1 MIKIP
6 ISKIKKI
13 EGSHKEW
20 YHKTIFPK
28 LIREIK
34 EINNKYQVETDNVLK
49 RNLRKY
55 LIFLHCLK
63 KEEKEL
69 GILSNEKMIKY
80 IKQWN
85 YFNFNYEELEVEIK
99 KIKKQK
105 EFSQWQKEI
114 DKVNKNYLFYFLKT
128 EKKDI
133 KIKETSYL
141 KGLQKLFDY
150 DNFSKEKIKMWNR
163 NKVITKLEIDVC
175 PYCQRNYVTSYKDNQ
190 KEKYKTTADLDH
202 FYLKSKYPFLALTL
216 YNFVPSCQICNSRMK
231 GSKDTYNTIKSSLKT
246 IYPYSDEEFTG
257 VFKTDGGIVLGLM
270 DEDTNFKVKIAEIKN
285 EKTKKTIDMF
295 KLDKIYESAHNK
307 YLLDMI
313 NNIKN
318 KPIAYLENIAEFFI
332 ESNKENE
339 EKIREEIVWNL
350 EKIVLE
356 PYKFKV
362 KNGEPLGKLTKD
374 ILEELGI
381 DI

>member
-13 EGSHKEW
+13 EGLHKKW
-20 YHKTIFPK
+20 YHETIFPK
-28 LIREIK
+28 LIQEIK
-34 EINNKYQVETDNVLK
+34 EIDNKYQVETDNVLK

-55 LIFLHCLK
+55 LIFLHYLK
-63 KEEKEL
+63 KEEEEL

-80 IKQWN
+80 IEQWN

-114 DKVNKNYLFYFLKT
+114 DKVNKNYLFYFLKI

-141 KGLQKLFDY
+141 EGLQKLFDY
-150 DNFSKEKIKMWNR
+150 NIFSKEKIGLWNR
-163 NKVITKLEIDVC
+163 NKVITKLEVDVC
-175 PYCQRNYVTSYKDNQ
+175 PYCQRNYVTSYKDN
-190 KEKYKTTADLDH
+190 KGEEYKTTADLDH

-246 IYPYSDEEFTG
+246 IYPYGDEEFTG
-257 VFKTDGGIVLGLM
+257 IFKTDGGIVLGLM

-318 KPIAYLENIAEFFI
+318 KPTAYLENIAEFFI

-339 EKIREEIVWNL
+339 EKIRAEIVCNL
-350 EKIVLE
+350 EEIVLE
-356 PYKFKV
+356 PYRFKV
-362 KNGEPLGKLTKD
+362 ENGEPLGKLTKD
-374 ILEELGI
+374 ILEEFGI